1 MKKTARLLTLAVALF
16 AGFGSAAQAAD
27 FKIGADV
34 VSSYVWRGTEFGDS
48 PAIQPSISYTCPNTG
63 IIVGAWGSFA
73 LSSTTKSTTTGNTYR
88 YQEVDLYATVPAGPF
103 SLTLTDYFVPDTT
116 LPNSPKT
123 FDFSGDGPNVVEAS
137 VAYAKDN
144 LSLLAAINIA
154 GNKGDNTNGVK
165 HAKYLEVAYKIYDK
179 EGYTAKAFLGA
190 GDQDYYG
197 STYLVEK
204 NKTISIANAGITVS
218 KDRYTATYVY
228 NPDTEKS
235 NLVFMA
241 SF

>member
-1 MKKTARLLTLAVALF
+1 MKKTARLLTLAVALV

-63 IIVGAWGSFA
+63 IVLGTWGSYA
-73 LSSTTKSTTTGNTYR
+73 ISSNTPGTAKYR
-88 YQEVDLYATVPAGPF
+88 YQEVDLYATIPAGPF
-103 SLTLTDYFVPDTT
+103 SLTLTDYYVVPE
-116 LPNSPKT
+116 PNIGSSSRT
-123 FDFSGDGPNVVEAS
+123 FDFTSNGPNVVEAS

-144 LSLLAAINIA
+144 LSLLAAINVA
-154 GNKGDNTNGVK
+154 GNDNDPGYKN
-165 HAKYLEVAYKIYDK
+165 AKYLEAGYKIYDK
-179 EGYTAKAFLGA
+179 EGYTAKAFVGA
-190 GDQDYYG
+190 GDEEYYASSSG
-197 STYLVEK
+197 KTAFNVVNVGLTVTKEK
-204 NKTISIANAGITVS
+204 YSG
-218 KDRYTATYVY
+218 TYVY
-228 NPDTEKS
+228 NPATETS

>member
-34 VSSYVWRGTEFGDS
+34 VSSYVWRGSEFGDS
-48 PAIQPSISYTCPNTG
+48 PAIQPSISYTIPGSG
-63 IIVGAWGSFA
+63 IVVGTWGSFA
-73 LSSTTKSTTTGNTYR
+73 IGSNITSSSTGDKYR

-103 SLTLTDYFVPDTT
+103 SLTVTDYYVPDTT
-116 LPNSPKT
+116 ISNRT
-123 FDFSGDGPNVVEAS
+123 FDLSGDGPNVVEAS

-144 LSLLAAINIA
+144 LSLLAAINVA
-154 GNKGDNTNGVK
+154 GYTGDHTNGVR
-165 HAKYLEVAYKIYDK
+165 HAKYLEAGYKIYDK
-179 EGYTAKAFLGA
+179 EGYTAKATIGA

-197 STYLVEK
+197 STYLVQK
-204 NKTISIANAGITVS
+204 NNAISICHASISVTH
-218 KDRYTATYVY
+218 DRYTATYIY